1 MANVNT
7 YLARILSATYGEE
20 VRSAIH
26 DSINAM
32 NIESSNAMKY
42 ARTAQESAAA
52 SATAAGESATTAL
65 GAKADALLAAGNA
78 IAAESSIDAKVADV
92 MTMKSNLILN
102 HAIYQELY
110 DSNLNVL
117 LDSAGGSILGEVIF
131 SDVEDV
137 TRLHKRIDDLDT
149 IQAAENAAAVE
160 DVTRLHKRI
169 DDLETIEN
177 SIDAKVADVMTMKS
191 NLILNHAIYQELYDS
206 NLNVLL
212 DSTEGSILG
221 EVIFSD
227 VEDVTRLHKRIDD
240 LETIINQLTSLLI
253 HNRNRLVIVETSMT
267 EANESITRINEHAL
281 FDSTFI

>member
-1 MANVNT
+1 MADVNT
-7 YLARILSATYGEE
+7 YLAQILSATYGEE

-32 NIESSNAMKY
+32 NIESSNAMEY
-42 ARTAQESAAA
+42 ARTAQDSAAA
-52 SATAAGESATTAL
+52 SATAAGESATTALGAKADALLAAGAAGESATTAL

-110 DSNLNVL
+110 DSN
-117 LDSAGGSILGEVIF
+117 S
-131 SDVEDV
+131 
-137 TRLHKRIDDLDT
+137 
-149 IQAAENAAAVE
+149 
-160 DVTRLHKRI
+160 
-169 DDLETIEN
+169 
-177 SIDAKVADVMTMKS
+177 
-191 NLILNHAIYQELYDS
+191 
-206 NLNVLL
+206 NVLL
-212 DSTEGSILG
+212 DSTGGSILG

-240 LETIINQLTSLLI
+240 LETIINQLASLLI
-253 HNRNRLVIVETSMT
+253 NNRLIVVETSMT
-267 EANESITRINEHAL
+267 EANESITKINEHAL

>member
-1 MANVNT
+1 MADVNT
-7 YLARILSATYGEE
+7 YLAQILSATYGEE

-42 ARTAQESAAA
+42 AKTAQNSAASSATLAGESATTALGAKADALLAA
-52 SATAAGESATTAL
+52 GAAGESATTAL

-110 DSNLNVL
+110 DSN
-117 LDSAGGSILGEVIF
+117 S
-131 SDVEDV
+131 
-137 TRLHKRIDDLDT
+137 
-149 IQAAENAAAVE
+149 
-160 DVTRLHKRI
+160 
-169 DDLETIEN
+169 
-177 SIDAKVADVMTMKS
+177 
-191 NLILNHAIYQELYDS
+191 
-206 NLNVLL
+206 NVLL

-240 LETIINQLTSLLI
+240 LETIINQLASLLI
-253 HNRNRLVIVETSMT
+253 HNRLFIVETSMT

>member
-1 MANVNT
+1 MADVNT
-7 YLARILSATYGEE
+7 YLAQILSATYGEE

-32 NIESSNAMKY
+32 NVESSSAMDY
-42 ARTAQESAAA
+42 AETAQDSASSSATLAGESATTALGAKADALLAA
-52 SATAAGESATTAL
+52 GAAGESATTAL

-110 DSNLNVL
+110 DSN
-117 LDSAGGSILGEVIF
+117 S
-131 SDVEDV
+131 
-137 TRLHKRIDDLDT
+137 
-149 IQAAENAAAVE
+149 
-160 DVTRLHKRI
+160 
-169 DDLETIEN
+169 
-177 SIDAKVADVMTMKS
+177 
-191 NLILNHAIYQELYDS
+191 
-206 NLNVLL
+206 NVLL

-240 LETIINQLTSLLI
+240 LETIINQLASLLI
-253 HNRNRLVIVETSMT
+253 NNRLVVVETSMT
-267 EANESITRINEHAL
+267 EANESITMINEHAL